1 MQASTTRD
9 RRENHKHRRY
19 LRKYYRMVKENSKHK
34 KTLKM
39 KHLKSPEKY
48 ETTKSKK

>member
-1 MQASTTRD
+1 MQEAED
-9 RRENHKHRRY
+9 RISDPEDT
-19 LRKYYRMVKENSKHK
+19 LEDTDTMVKENSKHK